1 MTNGRRRWRGFWP
14 SARSRR
20 HVGTSDPLRHHPD
33 LDPAFVPLYEA
44 CRGATMTSVE
54 RLYALYKAVEY
65 VVRSGV
71 PGDFAECGVWR
82 GGSVMMMALALKAFG
97 GVGRRLH
104 CFDTFEGMPPPGE
117 LDIRHETGEKA
128 ADLLAAEVYG
138 DGIWARAPL
147 DEVQHNLA
155 TTGYPAEL
163 VTYCRGKVE
172 DTLPAAAPDRVALLR
187 LDTDWYQ
194 STKHELQC
202 LYPRLSV
209 GGVLIIDDYGYYRG
223 ARQATDEYFA
233 ETGAPIL
240 LHRIDGSGRIG
251 TKAAPSSAATVP

>member
-1 MTNGRRRWRGFWP
+1 MTSERRRWRGFWP

-20 HVGTSDPLRHHPD
+20 HVGTGDLLRHYPD

-44 CRGATMTSVE
+44 CRHATMTSVE

-65 VVRSGV
+65 VVRSEI
-71 PGDFAECGVWR
+71 PGEFVECGVWR
-82 GGSVMMMALALKAFG
+82 GGSVMMMALALKVFG

-117 LDIRHETGEKA
+117 RDIRHDTGEAA
-128 ADLLAAEVYG
+128 ADLLAADE
-138 DGIWARAPL
+138 DFHARATL
-147 DEVQHNLA
+147 DEVERNLA
-155 TTGYPAEL
+155 ATGYPAEL

-209 GGVLIIDDYGYYRG
+209 GGVLIIDDYGFFRG

-233 ETGAPIL
+233 EAGIPIL
-240 LHRIDGSGRIG
+240 LQRIDGTGRIG
-251 TKAAPSSAATVP
+251 VKAAPSGAAQGS